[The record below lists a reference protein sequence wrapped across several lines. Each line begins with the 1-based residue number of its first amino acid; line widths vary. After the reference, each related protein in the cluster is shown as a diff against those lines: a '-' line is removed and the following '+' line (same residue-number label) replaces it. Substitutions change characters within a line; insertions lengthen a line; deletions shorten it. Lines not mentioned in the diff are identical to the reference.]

1 MIVASYY
8 AANKAN
14 HFVIKH
20 CYNPEFSQQVTE
32 ITNELFKFLQGVF
45 VCFFCLFV
53 SCCIV
58 VKLLL
63 LLLLLF
69 WYNTTVQ
76 FNPII

>member
-8 AANKAN
+8 
-14 HFVIKH
+14 VIKH

-53 SCCIV
+53 SCCTV
-58 VKLLL
+58 VKLLLLLL

-69 WYNTTVQ
+69 WYNTIVQ
-76 FNPII
+76 VNPII